1 MTDGNRNLYVVA
13 CGGGYPAGDLPAFV
27 RQVRSAGWDVR
38 VVAAPSS
45 LQFIDALD
53 TGHGDG

>member
-27 RQVRSAGWDVR
+27 KESK
-38 VVAAPSS
+38 
-45 LQFIDALD
+45 
-53 TGHGDG
+53 